1 MPLCLAAGAATAMLA
16 VDAFTLAW
24 VHSIEKTRWEEDWLV
39 EGQQLVVVA
48 ARIRGS
54 GAGMEPPPDAVLHA
68 GVWQYRPQLPPL
80 ARLVL
85 ANSPYATRYE
95 LCLQD
100 RCRPLHEY
108 LRAAPAEEALL
119 LAPCAE

>member
-1 MPLCLAAGAATAMLA
+1 MLA

-39 EGQQLVVVA
+39 EGRQLVVVA
-48 ARIRGS
+48 ARLWGS

-68 GVWQYRPQLPPL
+68 GVWQYRPHLPPL
-80 ARLVL
+80 SHLVL
-85 ANSPYATRYE
+85 ENSPYTAGYE
-95 LCLQD
+95 LCLQG
-100 RCRPLHEY
+100 RCRPLPEY
-108 LRAAPAEEALL
+108 LPSVPAEAKAAALF